1 MKHFLHKIS
10 LFTTAAMLSL
20 ASFAQNVEYKGINYI
35 LDEESK
41 TAAVTYQGTNPEEN
55 NYKGEITLPTKFK
68 YNDVYY
74 RVTSIG
80 EKAFYGCD
88 SIEYINIGGLI
99 ETIGSQAF
107 GNSGMSSLI
116 IPEDVK
122 TIAKDAFKGSN
133 ISLFLLGTFSDYSF
147 LNNVSTSTGVF
158 APEASLQTIMDAWP
172 GIAKSI
178 ETPYYMEILSSMT
191 TIAFRLHKTEY
202 YSLPNAVPFEFSSV
216 ITQGVEIFADPE
228 TGIYSRTNL
237 APGTSLQFVINYSVN
252 YEDCNE
258 ILNLKATQPTIE
270 CTEAVTGF
278 TTFTATITAQEEETY
293 IATEKGIVINNTK
306 YKADDN
312 GKVEASNLSEET
324 EYTAKPYA
332 IYKGKTYYGEEFT
345 FTTSSST
352 GIANTTAGSE
362 PKVTLVNN
370 SRNGSLEISVSCEG
384 EATYSIVNI
393 TGQKESEGI
402 LAGEN
407 KANSISTAELSSG
420 IYLINVSGNKINKT
434 LKFIIK

>member
-1 MKHFLHKIS
+1 MKQLLHRIS
-10 LFTTAAMLSL
+10 LFTTAAMLAL
-20 ASFAQNVEYKGINYI
+20 ASYAQNVEYKGINYI
-35 LDEESK
+35 LDEGSK
-41 TAAVTYQGTNPEEN
+41 TASVTYQGTNPEEN

-74 RVTSIG
+74 KVTSIG

-88 SIEYINIGGLI
+88 SIDFVNIGGLI

-122 TIAKDAFKGSN
+122 TIAEDAFKGSN
-133 ISLFLLGTFSDYSF
+133 ISLFLLGTFDNYSF
-147 LNNVSTSTGVF
+147 LNNVSASTGVF

-172 GIAKSI
+172 GLAKSI
-178 ETPYYMEILSSMT
+178 ETPYYMEVLSSMT

-202 YSLPNAVPFEFSSV
+202 YSLPNAAPFEFSSV

-252 YEDCNE
+252 YEDCND
-258 ILNLKATQPTIE
+258 ILTLKSTQPGIE
-270 CTEAVTGF
+270 CTEPATTA
-278 TTFTATITAQEEETY
+278 TTFTATIIAQEEETY
-293 IATEKGIVINNTK
+293 IATEKGIAIDNNK
-306 YKADDN
+306 YKADEN
-312 GKVEASNLSEET
+312 GKVEISGLSEET

-345 FTTSSST
+345 FTTGSST

-362 PKVTLVNN
+362 SKVTLVNN
-370 SRNGSLEISVSCEG
+370 TRNGSLEISVNCEG
-384 EATYSIVNI
+384 EATYSIINI
-393 TGQKESEGI
+393 TGQKETEGI

-407 KANSISTAELSSG
+407 KPNSISTGELSSG
-420 IYLINVSGNKINKT
+420 IYLINVSSNKLNKT
-434 LKFIIK
+434 LKFVIK